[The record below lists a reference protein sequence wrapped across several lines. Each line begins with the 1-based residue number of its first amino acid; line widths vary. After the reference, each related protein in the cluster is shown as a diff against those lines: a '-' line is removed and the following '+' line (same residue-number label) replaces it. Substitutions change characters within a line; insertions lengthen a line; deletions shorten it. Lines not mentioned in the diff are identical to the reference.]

1 MVLYCLVRLST
12 IQQTQIPTK
21 PGFTSL
27 NTLGALQAVAGP
39 YMWNGEWSMDVQHI
53 AKGTPPLLEVNALHN
68 PGSYCGS
75 GNEKAAVFQ
84 RAALSAA
91 LGGRVE
97 VAAMSTISEEALV
110 LFDEMLKKG
119 LEITDRT
126 VVALISACFQMGL
139 VDMCSK
145 CRCLASAL
153 KLFDNMRD
161 RNVLTWSTMVAE
173 FVIHDDGK
181 AALKLLEETVK
192 EASPMVQCSYLHRI
206 ALCVLPLIYKHE
218 KLGQEIGKILLQLE
232 KGSTSKADNC
242 EDCVALSK
250 MDAAAE
256 RWEDVLTLR
265 EAMKNN
271 AVHNRPSRSAI

>member
-1 MVLYCLVRLST
+1 CYRRGKE
-12 IQQTQIPTK
+12 II
-21 PGFTSL
+21 
-27 NTLGALQAVAGP
+27 
-39 YMWNGEWSMDVQHI
+39 
-53 AKGTPPLLEVNALHN
+53 LL
-68 PGSYCGS
+68 
-75 GNEKAAVFQ
+75 
-84 RAALSAA
+84 
-91 LGGRVE
+91 
-97 VAAMSTISEEALV
+97 
-110 LFDEMLKKG
+110 
-119 LEITDRT
+119 
-126 VVALISACFQMGL
+126 
-139 VDMCSK
+139 
-145 CRCLASAL
+145 RCLASAL

-161 RNVLTWSTMVAE
+161 RNVVAE

-192 EASPMVQCSYLHRI
+192 EASPMVQCTLRLHGGPSR
-206 ALCVLPLIYKHE
+206 ASWDGRTSTCVHKNADRARRDSVEGFAGACRIYKHE

-242 EDCVALSK
+242 EDYVALSK